1 MLPDDQKKK
10 ILARLRR
17 IEGQAGGL
25 IRMVDADKYCIDIL
39 QQIQAVQGALA
50 QTSKQLLQSHMKTCV
65 AHAFHSKKA
74 SDRERVIAE
83 VVDLFAKTSRTGT
96 GK

>member
-1 MLPDDQKKK
+1 
-10 ILARLRR
+10 
-17 IEGQAGGL
+17 GL

-65 AHAFHSKKA
+65 VHAFDSNQA
-74 SDRERVIAE
+74 AERDRVIAE
-83 VVDLFAKTSRTGT
+83 VVDLFAKSSRTGT

>member
-1 MLPDDQKKK
+1 MLPDDEKRK

-25 IRMVDADKYCIDIL
+25 IRMVDAGKYCIDIL

-65 AHAFHSKKA
+65 AHAFDSKKPA
-74 SDRERVIAE
+74 ERERVIAE
-83 VVDLFAKTSRTGT
+83 VVDLFAKSSKTGS

>member
-1 MLPDDQKKK
+1 MLPDDEKRKVR
-10 ILARLRR
+10 ARLRR
-17 IEGQAGGL
+17 IEGQVGGL

-65 AHAFHSKKA
+65 AHAFDSNLA
-74 SDRERVIAE
+74 AERDRVIAE
-83 VVDLFAKTSRTGT
+83 VVDLFAKSNRTGT